1 MEAAPQPQSLQVTII
16 FERDKNVS
24 ESSTTVDRVN
34 NAEGDRN
41 VSNPSVPPGTLTT
54 FPDDIVDLCSDE
66 DVENHETA
74 NEGNKTSESSQYQLV
89 LYDPAINGGSNVKD
103 APGGPG
109 PVSCPSRPK
118 KPHPFSDRT
127 PRVLPSVG
135 IFAVQCASC
144 FKWRLV
150 PTKEKYEEIREHLS
164 QRPFFCDTAREWRPD
179 VSCDDP
185 PDITQDGSRIWAIDK
200 PNIAQPPTGW
210 KRLLRIRGEGSV
222 RHYVAPSGKSLRSM
236 LDIQRYLDK
245 HPEYMT
251 EEVSLSRFSFQIPKP
266 LQKNYVR
273 KRPVRPAFCND
284 AGDPGTQQYLPPSEG
299 VRQPA
304 RITWVSTDGDTDSQP
319 SSPALAYNYHLEA
332 PASNPESSQPAKRRR
347 IPPPMRYADDLVP
360 TTLMPVWKSLTTSDF
375 VVF

>member
-1 MEAAPQPQSLQVTII
+1 MEAPPQPQSLEVTIK

-24 ESSTTVDRVN
+24 ESSTTVDHMN
-34 NAEGDRN
+34 DAEGEHN
-41 VSNPSVPPGTLTT
+41 ASNPSVPLATLTT
-54 FPDDIVDLCSDE
+54 FPKDIVDLCSDE
-66 DVENHETA
+66 DVENRDAA

-89 LYDPAINGGSNVKD
+89 LYDPAVNDASNGKD

-109 PVSCPSRPK
+109 SISCPK

-135 IFAVQCASC
+135 FFAVQCASC

-164 QRPFFCDTAREWRPD
+164 ARPFFCETAREWRPD
-179 VSCDDP
+179 ISCDDP
-185 PDITQDGSRIWAIDK
+185 PDITQDGNRIWAIDK

-222 RHYVAPSGKSLRSM
+222 RYYVAPSGKSLRSL
-236 LDIQRYLDK
+236 LDIQRFLDK

-273 KRPVRPAFCND
+273 KRLARPAFHNV

-299 VRQPA
+299 VRQPE
-304 RITWVSTDGDTDSQP
+304 RLTWLSTDVDTDLQP
-319 SSPALAYNYHLEA
+319 SSPGRANDHLGA
-332 PASNPESSQPAKRRR
+332 PAASNPESSQPAKRPR
-347 IPPPMRYADDLVP
+347 IPSPRRYADDLVSNHNDASVEEP
-360 TTLMPVWKSLTTSDF
+360 HHL
-375 VVF
+375 

>member
-1 MEAAPQPQSLQVTII
+1 MKATLQPQSLEVTIKV
-16 FERDKNVS
+16 ERDKNVG
-24 ESSTTVDRVN
+24 ESSTTVDHVN
-34 NAEGDRN
+34 NAEGERN
-41 VSNPSVPPGTLTT
+41 ASNPSIPLGTPTT

-66 DVENHETA
+66 DVENHDTDT
-74 NEGNKTSESSQYQLV
+74 EGNKTSENSQYQLV
-89 LYDPAINGGSNVKD
+89 LYVPSVNEAGNGKD

-109 PVSCPSRPK
+109 PISCLSPPK

-135 IFAVQCASC
+135 LFAVQCASC

-164 QRPFFCDTAREWRPD
+164 ARPFFCDTAREWCPD
-179 VSCDDP
+179 VSCDDH

-200 PNIAQPPTGW
+200 PNIPQPPTGW

-222 RHYVAPSGKSLRSM
+222 RFADVYYVAPSGKSLRSM

-251 EEVSLSRFSFQIPKP
+251 EEVSLSRFSFLIPKP
-266 LQKNYVR
+266 IQKNYVR
-273 KRPVRPAFCND
+273 KRPVRPAFHND

-304 RITWVSTDGDTDSQP
+304 RITWVSTDGDTDLQP

-332 PASNPESSQPAKRRR
+332 PPSNPKSSRPAKRPRTPSQR
-347 IPPPMRYADDLVP
+347 RYADDLVP
-360 TTLMPVWKSLTTSDF
+360 NRNDASVEEPLHL
-375 VVF
+375 

>member
-1 MEAAPQPQSLQVTII
+1 MEATPQPQSLQVTVK
-16 FERDKNVS
+16 FERDKNV
-24 ESSTTVDRVN
+24 N
-34 NAEGDRN
+34 NAEGECY

-89 LYDPAINGGSNVKD
+89 LYDPAINGGSNDRD

-109 PVSCPSRPK
+109 PISCPSPPK

-135 IFAVQCASC
+135 QFAVQCASC

-150 PTKEKYEEIREHLS
+150 PSKEKYEEIREHLS
-164 QRPFFCDTAREWRPD
+164 AHPFFCDTAREWRPD
-179 VSCDDP
+179 VSCNDP

-222 RHYVAPSGKSLRSM
+222 RFADVYVSISLSIIRLLLAVALFYPVRVTGYYNSMKKHDFFRSPFDCLKM
-236 LDIQRYLDK
+236 PFNL
-245 HPEYMT
+245 
-251 EEVSLSRFSFQIPKP
+251 LSRFLSGTM
-266 LQKNYVR
+266 LHLRVRVYVLR
-273 KRPVRPAFCND
+273 
-284 AGDPGTQQYLPPSEG
+284 
-299 VRQPA
+299 
-304 RITWVSTDGDTDSQP
+304 
-319 SSPALAYNYHLEA
+319 
-332 PASNPESSQPAKRRR
+332 
-347 IPPPMRYADDLVP
+347 
-360 TTLMPVWKSLTTSDF
+360 
-375 VVF
+375 